1 MPSFVRFN
9 PDQVGQIAATH
20 PYLADFVTYLVP
32 VFSMT

>member
-1 MPSFVRFN
+1 
-9 PDQVGQIAATH
+9 VGQIAATH